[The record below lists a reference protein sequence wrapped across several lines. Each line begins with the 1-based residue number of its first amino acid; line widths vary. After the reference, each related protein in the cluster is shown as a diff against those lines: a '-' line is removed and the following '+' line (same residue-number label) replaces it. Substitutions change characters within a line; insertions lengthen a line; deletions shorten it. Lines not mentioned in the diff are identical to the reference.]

1 MYYGATMRY
10 LDIHSHLND
19 ARFDDD
25 RDVVLSRMRSEDIA
39 TIAVGTD
46 RDMSEKAVALAEQH
60 PDIWATIGL
69 HPTDNAREDL
79 DDAAYAKL
87 AAHPRVVAIG
97 ECGLDYHWPAHDG
110 WPGGEEAEKRRQR
123 EVFMRQIAVA
133 ERAGKPL
140 MIHGRPTSK
149 SMDAYED
156 ILAILAEFPK
166 VVGNVHFFVGDEAIA
181 KRFLD
186 RGFTLSFTGVL
197 TFTHDYDA
205 VVKFAPLDR
214 IHAETDAPYVAPIPF
229 RGKRNEPAYVLET
242 IRAIARIREDDF
254 ATVSAALLAN
264 AKRVFDLS

>member
-1 MYYGATMRY
+1 MRY
-10 LDIHSHLND
+10 IDIHSHVND

-25 RDVVLSRMRSEDIA
+25 RDAVLERMRAEDIA

-46 RDMSEKAVALAEQH
+46 RAMSEKAVALADVH
-60 PDIWATIGL
+60 SDIWATIGL
-69 HPTDNAREDL
+69 HPTDNTREDL

-110 WPGGEEAEKRRQR
+110 WPGGEEEEKQRQHD
-123 EVFMRQIAVA
+123 VFTRQIAVA

-140 MIHGRPTSK
+140 MIHGRPTPRT
-149 SMDAYED
+149 MDAYED
-156 ILAILAEFPK
+156 ILAILAEHPA
-166 VVGNVHFFVGDEAIA
+166 VVGDVHFFVGDEAIA

-229 RGKRNEPAYVLET
+229 RGKRNEPVYVLET
-242 IRAIARIREDDF
+242 IRAIARIRGEDLDRV
-254 ATVSAALLAN
+254 AAALVEN
-264 AKRVFDLS
+264 AKRLFHLS